1 VKAPGTES
9 SPTIELATNIVV
21 AFVAKNSLPIAEL
34 SALIGAIHAALM
46 KLENGSV
53 SPASAEE
60 TKPEPAVLIRK
71 SITPDYLVC
80 LDDGK
85 KFKTLRGHLKAL
97 GMTPDEYCAKWG
109 LPSTYPMVAANYSA
123 KRSELAKN
131 MGLGQKHVEA
141 ATRKRLKKAI
151 A

>member
-1 VKAPGTES
+1 VQTPDTES
-9 SPTIELATNIVV
+9 STTIELATNIVA
-21 AFVAKNSLPIAEL
+21 AFVAKNSLPMGEL
-34 SALIGAIHAALM
+34 PALIGAVHSVLAN
-46 KLENGSV
+46 LENGSG
-53 SPASAEE
+53 SSASAEE

-85 KFKTLRGHLKAL
+85 KFKSLGRHLRAL
-97 GMTPDEYCAKWG
+97 GMTPNEYRAKWG